1 MFKGLAAKVYEL
13 SGENVYLCHQCGMC
27 SGSCPL
33 VSIMDIPPNQVIRM
47 IQLDM
52 NEVLDSKTIWI
63 CASCYNCTVRCPRGI
78 DPAKIINILRNIKMR
93 KGISVVNLRKIPK
106 VGEYPQLALVAA
118 SRKLMG

>member
-13 SGENVYLCHQCGMC
+13 SGENVYLCYQCGMC

-33 VSIMDIPPNQVIRM
+33 VSVMDIPPNQVIRM
-47 IQLDM
+47 IQLNM
-52 NEVLDSKTIWI
+52 EEVLDSKTIWI
-63 CASCYNCTVRCPRGI
+63 CASCYNCTIRCPRGL
-78 DPAKIINILRNIKMR
+78 DPAKIINALRNIKMR

-106 VGEYPQLALVAA
+106 VEEYPQLALVAA